1 VKPTNSQCVL
11 SIDVE
16 DWFHILDLPS
26 APGPAEWDRLPS
38 RVEQNFLRLLDMTA
52 ERGVRCTCFFLGWVA
67 QRYPGLVTAA
77 ARHGHEIAS
86 HGWGHRLAYELTPDE
101 FYDDA
106 AESKDIIEQ
115 ISGRRVLG
123 YRSAGFSVSGRN
135 SWVFDELLRAGY
147 VYDSSVFPAQ
157 HGHGGWQNG
166 HDSPYLMHRPGG
178 TLLEFPMTTEK
189 VFGRP
194 FCFFGGGYLRLFPLT
209 VIQRMTARVLRQGRP
224 AIFYV
229 HPREIDPAQPRL
241 AMNRWRHF
249 KSYVNLGTTE
259 MKLRELL
266 ATLNFTTLAELAH
279 QMTPLAIQPLPR
291 DLPIH
296 RNGNGNGT
304 HSNGN
309 GAHSNGN
316 GTHSGRNGTH

>member
-1 VKPTNSQCVL
+1 MKPANRFCVL

-16 DWFHILDLPS
+16 DWFHILGLPS
-26 APGPAEWDRLPS
+26 APRPTDWDRLPS
-38 RVEQNFLRLLDMTA
+38 RVERNFHRLLDLA
-52 ERGVRCTCFFLGWVA
+52 GEKGVRCTCFFLGWVA

-86 HGWGHRLAYELTPDE
+86 HGWAHSLASELTPRE

-106 AESKDIIEQ
+106 YRSKDIIEQ
-115 ISGRRVLG
+115 IAGRRVLG
-123 YRSAGFSVSGRN
+123 YRSAGFSLTGGS

-147 VYDSSVFPAQ
+147 VYDASVFPAY
-157 HGHGGWQNG
+157 HAHGGWRNG
-166 HDSPYLMHRPGG
+166 HDSPYLVHRPGG

-189 VFGRP
+189 VLGQP
-194 FCFFGGGYLRLFPLT
+194 FCFFGGGYLRLFPLP

-241 AMNRWRHF
+241 AMNRWRRF

-266 ATLNFTTLAELAH
+266 STLNFTTLAELAG
-279 QMTPLAIQPLPR
+279 QIAPLVIAPIPVNQPMR
-291 DLPIH
+291 
-296 RNGNGNGT
+296 
-304 HSNGN
+304 
-309 GAHSNGN
+309 
-316 GTHSGRNGTH
+316 RNGTAPR